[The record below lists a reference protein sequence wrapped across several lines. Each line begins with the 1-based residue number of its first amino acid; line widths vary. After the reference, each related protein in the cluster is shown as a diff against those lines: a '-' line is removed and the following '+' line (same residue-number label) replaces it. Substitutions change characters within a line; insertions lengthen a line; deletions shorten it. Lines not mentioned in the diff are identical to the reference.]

1 MWEKKTAP
9 PWHSSDPT
17 RASSGWRD
25 GFARHQQARGAA
37 LRRDDPEIE
46 GARGQ
51 VGLLRLQNMA
61 LKVTVQ
67 KWHEVVERI
76 SRKVAVEYV
85 WRGCWVWEGW

>member
-1 MWEKKTAP
+1 MDSPDISKLAAP
-9 PWHSSDPT
+9 RFVEMT
-17 RASSGWRD
+17 RKLKERGARSASS
-25 GFARHQQARGAA
+25 ACK
-37 LRRDDPEIE
+37 
-46 GARGQ
+46 
-51 VGLLRLQNMA
+51 NMA